1 MTTEEYRS
9 AVAQALH
16 YKLSQSTRTDIS
28 EQELRDMLDML
39 TDEELNYLNTY
50 HAKVYEA
57 LSPYLDDDT
66 REWLRDACSPLKR

>member
-1 MTTEEYRS
+1 MTTDFGDFLEIEPLTLCPIDKTPIV
-9 AVAQALH
+9 VA
-16 YKLSQSTRTDIS
+16 
-28 EQELRDMLDML
+28 ML